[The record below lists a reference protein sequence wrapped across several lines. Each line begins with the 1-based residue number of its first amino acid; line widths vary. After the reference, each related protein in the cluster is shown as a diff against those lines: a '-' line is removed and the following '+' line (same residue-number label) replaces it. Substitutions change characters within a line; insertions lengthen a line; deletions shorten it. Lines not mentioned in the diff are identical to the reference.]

1 MHSLHRYTPPQW
13 STPFIIL
20 LLMHNSITLLP
31 SHPLIYQH
39 RSAKTC
45 KSKQDIRGKAR
56 ENWYYLI
63 QLWVEAELCI
73 FWVSV
78 WIMPVAEGTSVM
90 NLHVCNS
97 VTPVATLHNHHLS
110 TRRGCLAHVP
120 FSSCSWLENWWLG
133 SGARPFSCNLII
145 RIQLQHCITWG
156 FHTW

>member
-20 LLMHNSITLLP
+20 LLMHASITLLP

-45 KSKQDIRGKAR
+45 KSKQDIRGKATEKLILHDSTLSWSWTMHILSICLDHASCWR
-56 ENWYYLI
+56 DKWYEPPCV
-63 QLWVEAELCI
+63 QQCD
-73 FWVSV
+73 SR
-78 WIMPVAEGTSVM
+78 
-90 NLHVCNS
+90 
-97 VTPVATLHNHHLS
+97 ATLHNHHLS
-110 TRRGCLAHVP
+110 TTRGCLGHVP

-145 RIQLQHCITWG
+145 CIQLQHCITWG
-156 FHTW
+156 FHAW